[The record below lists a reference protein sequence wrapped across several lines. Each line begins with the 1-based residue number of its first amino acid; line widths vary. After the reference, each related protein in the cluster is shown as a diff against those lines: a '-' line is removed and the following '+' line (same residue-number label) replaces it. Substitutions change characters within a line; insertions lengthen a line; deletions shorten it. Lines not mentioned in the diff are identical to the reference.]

1 MIILEKKIEKKNE
14 YHKLNSDNVSIRQI
28 SKNTLLAFSSWKI
41 LKNQINAKKI
51 EVALLINSDENFD
64 LIKEDLNNLSMIQI
78 NFINFKDGRP
88 YTIAKELRRSLQ
100 FKGEIRAS
108 GDILPDQYVFLLRRG
123 FDTVEIERSQ
133 KDTWIE
139 LLELDDGNYYQP

>member
-1 MIILEKKIEKKNE
+1 MIILEKKFEKKNE

-41 LKNQINAKKI
+41 LKNEINAKKI

-88 YTIAKELRRSLQ
+88 YTIAKELRRNLQ

-123 FDTVEIERSQ
+123 FDTVEIEKSQ
-133 KDTWIE
+133 KNTWIE